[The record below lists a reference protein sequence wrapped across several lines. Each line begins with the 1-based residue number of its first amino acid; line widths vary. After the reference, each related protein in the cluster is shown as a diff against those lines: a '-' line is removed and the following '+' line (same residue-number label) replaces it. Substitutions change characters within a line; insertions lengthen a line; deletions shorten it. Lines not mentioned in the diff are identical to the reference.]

1 MTSDTDRAQGAGAIP
16 AAVSV
21 PTPLLDNPDEDR
33 RRIRHLMPG
42 LMDQLSRRMQTDAQL
57 VPLLHFGQ
65 PHKVVRLTPEVAGSA
80 DQWFFIGDIHGDFFA
95 LHSLLRHA
103 ERMRPDCRILFLG
116 DMVDR
121 GDHPLEC
128 VFLLLEW
135 GLQRPGRLAWI
146 AGNHDVAF
154 NLLKAGREFT
164 SSVSP
169 AEFLM
174 VLNEDD
180 AFQGYRHR
188 LGRFFIEF
196 GSRLPRALLF
206 PDGLLATHGGFPLA
220 DLQAQGALI
229 EDEQTY
235 IAWLNSDACLKDFTW
250 TRIHRAPKKLP
261 DRYSTGAEYGFKDF
275 EAFCALKPQWFP
287 VKRMI
292 TGHVHPADG
301 FALHASYKMNP
312 ALTLRGFGFEELRAM
327 PGAYLHYV
335 DTLHIAQGVPEQLPM
350 VTEVPVSRGEL
361 AMMYSGLD
369 LLPVSPSLSP
379 VVPIAPAEPA
389 SVASS
394 AKTSKER

>member
-1 MTSDTDRAQGAGAIP
+1 MQFDKELDARGLNCPLPILRTKKTLNVMTSGQVLKIVATDPG
-16 AAVSV
+16 SV
-21 PTPLLDNPDEDR
+21 
-33 RRIRHLMPG
+33 
-42 LMDQLSRRMQTDAQL
+42 
-57 VPLLHFGQ
+57 
-65 PHKVVRLTPEVAGSA
+65 
-80 DQWFFIGDIHGDFFA
+80 
-95 LHSLLRHA
+95 
-103 ERMRPDCRILFLG
+103 
-116 DMVDR
+116 
-121 GDHPLEC
+121 
-128 VFLLLEW
+128 
-135 GLQRPGRLAWI
+135 
-146 AGNHDVAF
+146 
-154 NLLKAGREFT
+154 
-164 SSVSP
+164 
-169 AEFLM
+169 
-174 VLNEDD
+174 
-180 AFQGYRHR
+180 
-188 LGRFFIEF
+188 
-196 GSRLPRALLF
+196 
-206 PDGLLATHGGFPLA
+206 
-220 DLQAQGALI
+220 
-229 EDEQTY
+229 
-235 IAWLNSDACLKDFTW
+235 
-250 TRIHRAPKKLP
+250 
-261 DRYSTGAEYGFKDF
+261 KDF